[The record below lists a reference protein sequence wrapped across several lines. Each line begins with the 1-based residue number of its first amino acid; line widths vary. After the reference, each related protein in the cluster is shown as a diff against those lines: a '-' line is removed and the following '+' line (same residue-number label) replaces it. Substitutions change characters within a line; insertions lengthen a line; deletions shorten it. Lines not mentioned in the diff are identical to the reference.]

1 MQQLHTSARCVPGT
15 HHTLSCISA
24 AYPAPHSTLH
34 SALATA
40 VCAAERALLGWSR
53 CLTSSFPFSRS
64 HVVDLAEGHV
74 SALKRIESSKE
85 PYCDPIN
92 LGTGTGTSVL
102 GMIKVLHS
110 CDSLVTGCHPPQ
122 CEEA

>member
-1 MQQLHTSARCVPGT
+1 MLAASWGHTT
-15 HHTLSCISA
+15 HFLA
-24 AYPAPHSTLH
+24 FQPRTLH
-34 SALATA
+34 HAASALATA

-53 CLTSSFPFSRS
+53 CVTSSFPFSRS

-92 LGTGTGTSVL
+92 LGTGAGTSVL
-102 GMIKVLHS
+102 GMIKVTAATVL
-110 CDSLVTGCHPPQ
+110 
-122 CEEA
+122 